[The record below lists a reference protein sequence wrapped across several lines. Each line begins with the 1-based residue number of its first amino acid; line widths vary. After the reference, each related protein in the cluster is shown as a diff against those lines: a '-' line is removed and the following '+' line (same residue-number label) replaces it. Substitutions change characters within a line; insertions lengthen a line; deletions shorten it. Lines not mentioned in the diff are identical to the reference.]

1 MNFPAAYR
9 RLKLALLLVMPLALA
24 LPVGRVLEVIADGK
38 RQSVVQLNHKKGKM
52 KLAHPATLAPQTSMP
67 REEKRVSVIQLASDV
82 QQPLPLF
89 DYFFSIR
96 AVTRDVPTP
105 PPRAA

>member
-1 MNFPAAYR
+1 MIFLAAYR
-9 RLKLALLLVMPLALA
+9 TLKLAMLLVMPLVLA
-24 LPVGRVLEVIADGK
+24 IPVGRVLEVIADGK

-67 REEKRVSVIQLASDV
+67 REEKRETVIELVSST

-89 DYFFSIR
+89 DYLFSIR